1 MVCFKK
7 YLQKEK
13 ETYLNSQLPGLTI
26 LFIKKAILAR
36 LMLKNKDKTKKNM
49 EAMNMN
55 EMILTSKVLGTIFS
69 MALIIAVNI

>member
-1 MVCFKK
+1 
-7 YLQKEK
+7 
-13 ETYLNSQLPGLTI
+13 
-26 LFIKKAILAR
+26 
-36 LMLKNKDKTKKNM
+36 MLKNKDKTKKNM